1 MSEYIEPIEILVEKF
16 RHLPGVGRKS
26 ALRMAFSIL
35 DMSDEEVNAFADAI
49 RAAKKDVHQCPVCGN
64 LTDSDICSVCQ
75 DESRDRS
82 IICVVEDAR
91 DVTALERVREY
102 TGLYHVLGG
111 AISPLRGKGP
121 EDLSVGALID
131 RIKNGGVQEVIIATN
146 PTVEG
151 ETTAMYIARLL
162 RPLGV
167 KTSRL
172 TYGVPGG
179 GDLEYADEVTLNRA
193 LEGRSEIT

>member
-82 IICVVEDAR
+82 IICVVEDAH

-172 TYGVPGG
+172 AYGVPVG

-193 LEGRSEIT
+193 LEGRREIT

>member
-1 MSEYIEPIEILVEKF
+1 MSEYIEPIEILAEKF
-16 RHLPGVGRKS
+16 RRLPGVGRKS

-35 DMSDEEVNAFADAI
+35 DMTDEEVNAFADAI
-49 RAAKKDVHQCPVCGN
+49 LAAKRDVRQCSVCGN
-64 LTDSDICSVCQ
+64 LTDSDVCSVCQ

-91 DVTALERVREY
+91 DVASFERVREY

-111 AISPLRGKGP
+111 AISPIHGKGP
-121 EDLSVGALID
+121 EDLSVGTLIN

-151 ETTAMYIARLL
+151 ETTAMYIARILH
-162 RPLGV
+162 PLGV

-172 TYGVPGG
+172 AYGVPVG

-193 LEGRSEIT
+193 LEGRREIT

>member
-1 MSEYIEPIEILVEKF
+1 
-16 RHLPGVGRKS
+16 
-26 ALRMAFSIL
+26 AFSIL

-172 TYGVPGG
+172 AYGVPVG

-193 LEGRSEIT
+193 LEGRREIT

>member
-121 EDLSVGALID
+121 EDLSIGALID

-172 TYGVPGG
+172 AYGVPVG

-193 LEGRSEIT
+193 LEGRREIT

>member
-111 AISPLRGKGP
+111 AISPVRGKGP
-121 EDLSVGALID
+121 EDLTVNELIN

-151 ETTAMYIARLL
+151 ETTAMYIARIL

-172 TYGVPGG
+172 AYGVPVG

-193 LEGRSEIT
+193 LEGRREIT

>member
-172 TYGVPGG
+172 AYGVPVG

-193 LEGRSEIT
+193 LEGRREIT